1 MSFGFQPIIFIV
13 GIFITVLGAMMGVPA
28 LADIATHNRD
38 WLTFAVSGAG
48 GLVCGVLM
56 ILSSYRGRIGLSIQ
70 QAFVLTTSAWLGASA
85 YTALPFYFSELDI
98 TYTDAFFEAVS
109 GLTTTGSTVLTGL
122 DSMPAGILLWRSL
135 LQWIGGIGIIVMA
148 VAILPYLRVGG
159 MQLFR
164 TESSDRSEK
173 VLPGA
178 AQIAAAIGRVYALLT
193 LLCVLAYWLCGMTA
207 FEAVN
212 HAMATVSTGGYS
224 TSDSSLGHF
233 PQPAIHWFAT
243 LFMLAGGLPFVL
255 YIQAI
260 TRRNFWFILD
270 SQVRV
275 LLVFLAIVIGVLST
289 WLTLSRGDDFLIALR
304 LVAFNVVSV
313 VTTTGFATTDYTT
326 WGAPAVMAFFL
337 LTYMG
342 GCTGSTSGG
351 IKIFRFQVMYV
362 AAQVQFR
369 RLVHPHAVYI
379 TRYKGQP
386 LAEEVMVSVAT
397 FVLLFL
403 SSAVF
408 LSVALGC
415 LGLDFVTSIS
425 GAATALANVGPG
437 LGSTIGPAG
446 NFASLPDAAK
456 WLLSAG
462 MLLGRLEIVTCLI
475 LLMPSLWR

>member
-1 MSFGFQPIIFIV
+1 MSFGFQPIVFIV
-13 GIFITVLGAMMGVPA
+13 GIFITALGVVMGVPA
-28 LADIATHNRD
+28 IADIVTDNRD
-38 WLTFAVSGAG
+38 WLAFAVSGG
-48 GLVCGVLM
+48 SGLICGTLM
-56 ILSSYRGRIGLSIQ
+56 ILSSYRAQITLSIH
-70 QAFVLTTSAWLGASA
+70 QAFFLTTSAWIGASA
-85 YTALPFYFSELDI
+85 FGALPFFFSELDI
-98 TYTDAFFEAVS
+98 SYTDAFFEAVS

-122 DSMPAGILLWRSL
+122 DGMPAGILLWRSI
-135 LQWIGGIGIIVMA
+135 LQWVGGIGIIVMA

-178 AQIAAAIGRVYALLT
+178 AQIAAAIGRVYLLLT
-193 LLCVLAYWLCGMTA
+193 VLCIFAYWMCGMTV

-212 HAMATVSTGGYS
+212 HAMTTLSTGGYS
-224 TSDSSLGHF
+224 TFDASLGHF
-233 PQPAIHWFAT
+233 QQPAIHWFAT

-260 TRRNFWFILD
+260 SRRNALFVFD
-270 SQVRV
+270 SQVCV
-275 LLVFLAIVIGVLST
+275 LLVFLMAVTGVLSV
-289 WLTLSRGDDFLIALR
+289 WLSVSQGYDFLVALR

-326 WGAPAVMAFFL
+326 WGPAAVMFFFL
-337 LTYMG
+337 LTYIG

-351 IKIFRFQVMYV
+351 IKVFRFQVMYA
-362 AAQVQFR
+362 AAQMQFR

-379 TRYKGQP
+379 PRYHGHP
-386 LAEEVMVSVAT
+386 LPEEVITSVAT

-415 LGLDFVTSIS
+415 LGLDFVTAVS

-437 LGSTIGPAG
+437 LGATIGPAG

-462 MLLGRLEIVTCLI
+462 MLLGRLEILTCLI
-475 LLMPSLWR
+475 LFMPSFWR